1 MRIFRTN
8 DSCTMAQ
15 YLVNFESQEEA
26 TMTDSELID
35 SVERFNF
42 GGSVITRNHEQALF
56 NVYID

>member
-1 MRIFRTN
+1 MKIQRTN

-15 YLVNFESQEEA
+15 YRVDFESEEESE
-26 TMTDSELID
+26 MTDSELID

-42 GGSVITRNHEQALF
+42 GGAMVYRNQDQALF